1 MQVDETLLREARVLL
16 VDDFVATGIHANIYS
31 FSPLQ
36 SIVTNNTLTVYDI
49 SWGITIYIKRVN
61 CISLVFVYLVAIVI
75 WW

>member
-1 MQVDETLLREARVLL
+1 MDETLLREARVLL
-16 VDDFVATGIHANIYS
+16 VDDFVATGIHTNIYS
-31 FSPLQ
+31 FFPLQ
-36 SIVTNNTLTVYDI
+36 SIYIVTNNKLTVYDI

>member
-16 VDDFVATGIHANIYS
+16 VDDFVATGIHANIFP

-36 SIVTNNTLTVYDI
+36 SIVTNNTLTVHDI

-61 CISLVFVYLVAIVI
+61 CISLVVAYLVATVI